1 MAWHIHS
8 QESGE
13 RTVPRTHGIVM
24 DWGWRY
30 DLLVGVVTLGRERMY
45 QRRIAEMARLQPGE
59 AVLDVGCGT
68 GSLAL
73 VAKESVGTT
82 GRVCGIDPGPRQIA
96 RARHKAARRGLSLDF
111 QVGVIE
117 QLSYP
122 DQTFDVVF
130 STLMMHHLSEEL
142 KRQGLLEIARVLKPG
157 GRLLIV
163 DISGHMGSS
172 HNGTQDLPA
181 LLQAAGFSQLE
192 TGKAPISRLRFVL
205 GRMAHAPEE
214 ISAIERH

>member
-1 MAWHIHS
+1 MAWHVHS

-30 DLLVGVVTLGRERMY
+30 DLLVGIVTLGRERTY
-45 QRRIAEMARLQPGE
+45 RCRIAEMARLQPGE

-82 GRVCGIDPGPRQIA
+82 GRVCGIDPGLRQIA

-117 QLSYP
+117 QLPYP
-122 DQTFDVVF
+122 DQSFDVVL
-130 STLMMHHLSEEL
+130 STLMMHHLPEEL
-142 KRQGLLEIARVLKPG
+142 KRQGLLDIARVLRPG

-181 LLQAAGFSQLE
+181 LLQAAGFSQLK
-192 TGKAPISRLRFVL
+192 TGKAPIPKLHFLL
-205 GRMAHAPEE
+205 GRKAHAPEGDPVLE
-214 ISAIERH
+214 